1 MKIIIEI
8 TDEEYEDVKK
18 AGGCYYD
25 FGKAIYYGT
34 PLPKGHGDLID
45 RNEAEKIADKMFE
58 HITSPLLNHIQ
69 TYDAYNIIRLTPA
82 VIKAESEEWNM
93 YKAQRFDSIYDLKD
107 FLNEN
112 EIKPTEIIKIYRVP
126 SSPYDG
132 LYDLLYYVKDTES
145 EE

>member
-1 MKIIIEI
+1 
-8 TDEEYEDVKK
+8 
-18 AGGCYYD
+18 
-25 FGKAIYYGT
+25 
-34 PLPKGHGDLID
+34 
-45 RNEAEKIADKMFE
+45 
-58 HITSPLLNHIQ
+58 
-69 TYDAYNIIRLTPA
+69 
-82 VIKAESEEWNM
+82 M
-93 YKAQRFDSIYDLKD
+93 YKAQRFDSIYELKD